1 MIKIEIAETIYPGN
15 PFACQIT
22 RSQVDMFLEGFKE
35 LCNKTGMHKVDI
47 GGIKATG
54 PIPTR
59 LNFDDGTSVGIMR
72 MFREIGFDNDNE

>member
-1 MIKIEIAETIYPGN
+1 MITIEITETRYPGN
-15 PFACQIT
+15 PLACQIP

-35 LCNKTGMHKVDI
+35 LCNKTGMHKIDI

-54 PIPTR
+54 PFPTC

-72 MFREIGFDNDNE
+72 MFKEIGFDYNK

>member
-1 MIKIEIAETIYPGN
+1 MITIEIAETRYPGN
-15 PFACQIT
+15 PLACQIP

-35 LCNKTGMHKVDI
+35 LCNKTGMHKIDI

-54 PIPTR
+54 PIPTC

-72 MFREIGFDNDNE
+72 MFKEIGFDYNK